1 MPSILPRVEAV
12 FDITANWRLL
22 SIYFVRARSKVFR
35 CLCLLLEPSHRRSK
49 VLQLIR
55 LKLHVEGGGLSLVIV
70 LTRSRGFMLVLVGVL
85 DDIPGSRLLKRLV
98 HLSSDRCMLHM
109 FWHLGFENA
118 LEFSGS
124 LRLLLHC

>member
-1 MPSILPRVEAV
+1 MPSILPRVKAV
-12 FDITANWRLL
+12 FYITADGRLL
-22 SIYFVRARSKVFR
+22 SIYFVRARSKVFC

-49 VLQLIR
+49 VLQFLR

-70 LTRSRGFMLVLVGVL
+70 LTRSRSFMLVLVGVL
-85 DDIPGSRLLKRLV
+85 DYIPGIRLLKRLV

-109 FWHLGFENA
+109 FWHLGLENA